1 MFTNNF
7 ALKLYFIQLSTPVIW
22 LAEVA
27 VEDYLNL
34 KDPSAIAVFF
44 KHQQSKFPQ
53 IQYNKYEDR
62 GIHPLSQW
70 CILHITLFP
79 QNLLISSRPISAKC
93 INFPYFCPVYDSCL
107 IYVFLLPLFWPW
119 CIYASCFKL
128 NLHLCTP
135 VSPTVKIFHIS
146 RKFRYT
152 LFDLTVQR
160 KGSNKCPKCTP
171 FGMKCSKSRRFLG
184 LCPRPRWG
192 AYVPPPDPLVVRGFL
207 RSVPF

>member
-79 QNLLISSRPISAKC
+79 QNLLISTRPISAKC

-107 IYVFLLPLFWPW
+107 IYVFLLPYFDHDAFIHLALNS
-119 CIYASCFKL
+119 IY
-128 NLHLCTP
+128 TP
-135 VSPTVKIFHIS
+135 VGPMAKIFHIS
-146 RKFRYT
+146 RKFRHT

-160 KGSNKCPKCTP
+160 KGSNKWQP
-171 FGMKCSKSRRFLG
+171 GH
-184 LCPRPRWG
+184 
-192 AYVPPPDPLVVRGFL
+192 VPPNNWESPMHFFITFFPQ
-207 RSVPF
+207 